1 MYRICLHEIFG
12 AFFIL
17 RFLSINCTFI
27 DWLSSV
33 FSRQWL
39 RVLQTHELQMTAARH
54 GSGSIGRSSVGGS
67 DSYGSSGTRSHS
79 PSRLRAT
86 LSAREFAVGS
96 SNEATVEG
104 FSEPGP
110 PADLPEEV
118 FWATSE
124 RCGRHM
130 PSGDSTCSW
139 RWTGYHFGID
149 VVIKYK
155 RR

>member
-1 MYRICLHEIFG
+1 MLY
-12 AFFIL
+12 
-17 RFLSINCTFI
+17 
-27 DWLSSV
+27 WLSSV

-39 RVLQTHELQMTAARH
+39 RVLQTHDLQVTASRYDSS
-54 GSGSIGRSSVGGS
+54 SGGRSSSVGGN
-67 DSYGSSGTRSHS
+67 YGPSGRGSRSSS

-86 LSAREFAVGS
+86 LSARESEISGS
-96 SNEATVEG
+96 GETNPANGAAAS
-104 FSEPGP
+104 SEPGP
-110 PADLPEEV
+110 PADLSDEV

-130 PSGDSTCSW
+130 PSGDSTYSW
-139 RWTGYHFGID
+139 RWTGYHFGMD